1 MSLTSVFKESLQA
14 ARRLKNLIVFYSAA
28 HVVFLI
34 FGQWAAAKKIP
45 SVLLIREEQ
54 LKEIQNLAYLKPLT
68 GVLADSL
75 VLKILYTF
83 FFNLIF
89 GAFLSTTITG
99 VAFFLPYMIAVWRS
113 FIVGVLFYGQTISP
127 GATAVFYGTFI
138 LEFGGYCL
146 SSAVG
151 TDIGLSILW
160 PSRKGTKSRKVALLE
175 AIKNGARLYVLVILI
190 LVVAAIWEISWLQYM
205 GPLIKPDNLPK

>member
-1 MSLTSVFKESLQA
+1 MSFKNALKESFQA
-14 ARRLKNLIVFYSAA
+14 ARKLKNLIFFYSAA
-28 HVVFLI
+28 HIVFLI
-34 FGQWAAAKKIP
+34 FGQWAVAKKIP
-45 SVLLIREEQ
+45 SALLIREEH

-68 GVLADSL
+68 GVLANSL
-75 VLKILYTF
+75 ALKILYTF

-99 VAFFLPYMIAVWRS
+99 AVFFLPYLIAVWRS
-113 FIVGVLFYGQTISP
+113 FIVGVLFYGQTVNL

-160 PSRKGTKSRKVALLE
+160 PSRKGTKSRKVAFMK
-175 AIKNGARLYVLVILI
+175 AIKNGAWLYVLVISVLI
-190 LVVAAIWEISWLQYM
+190 VAAIWEISWLEYM
-205 GPLIKPDNLPK
+205 GPFIKPDNISK